1 MELVTSGEKKDIIL
15 DFTGSV
21 LFELLSGAK
30 KDEIRT

>member
-1 MELVTSGEKKDIIL
+1 MEVVTSGEKKDLIL
-15 DFTGSV
+15 DFTGSA